1 MCVGGGACS
10 RGKPGQARCASS
22 LEGVSGIMEVRREN
36 MEVRT
41 DQVWDE
47 EEDVLPWIVFGRV
60 GGLHSSAVAVA
71 VDAVPYCSHC
81 DGGSVCVC

>member
-10 RGKPGQARCASS
+10 RGTPGQARCASS
-22 LEGVSGIMEVRREN
+22 LGGVSRVMEVQRRKT
-36 MEVRT
+36 EVRT

-81 DGGSVCVC
+81 EEEKVCMC